1 MGLTQISTAGVKD
14 DAVTA
19 SKVPADA
26 VGASELAD
34 NAVDTAAIAA
44 DAVTGAKIADDAINS
59 EHYTDGSIDT
69 AHIADLNVTTAKIA
83 ADAITGAKIADDA
96 IDSEHFVDGSI
107 DTAHIATGQVTGAK
121 LAAGAVSEASKIADS
136 IITGAKIGS
145 GTIEAGNLAT
155 NAITTA
161 KITDGN
167 VTLAKMASESVD
179 EDNLQ
184 ISNAGSN
191 GQFLSKQSGNTG
203 GLTWAD
209 AGGGGKI
216 LQVQGP
222 VVSTTEYEIT
232 SSTYSDTD
240 ITDTITP
247 AASSSKI
254 LVIFNLKTYAD
265 TNNYVWLGIK
275 VIRTIGGSD
284 TTVFHD
290 DSYNSHSVS
299 AHVNISYRRTIHV
312 VDSPS
317 TTSEC
322 TYKLQV
328 ARPQGTGSLY
338 GPYLNGYDTST
349 YVGEEGSSILLM
361 EIGA

>member
-44 DAVTGAKIADDAINS
+44 DAVTGAKIADDAI
-59 EHYTDGSIDT
+59 
-69 AHIADLNVTTAKIA
+69 
-83 ADAITGAKIADDA
+83 
-96 IDSEHFVDGSI
+96 DSEHLVDGSI
-107 DTAHIATGQVTGAK
+107 DTAHIGSAQVTGAK
-121 LAAGAVSEASKIADS
+121 LATGAVSEAAKIADS
-136 IITGAKIGS
+136 IITGAKLGS

-222 VVSTTEYEIT
+222 VVSDTEYEIT

-240 ITDTITP
+240 LTDTITP

-254 LVIFNLKTYAD
+254 LVVFNLKTYCD
-265 TNNYVWLGIK
+265 TNNYVYMGIK
-275 VIRTIGGSD
+275 VIRTVGGSD
-284 TTVFHD
+284 TTVLHD
-290 DSYNSHSVS
+290 DMYHIHSVS
-299 AHVNISYRRTIHV
+299 AHVNISYRRTFHV

-328 ARPQGTGSLY
+328 ARPAGAGSLY
-338 GPYLNGYDTST
+338 GPFLNGYDTGT
-349 YVGEEGSSILLM
+349 YVGEEQSSILLM